1 MTSTKKSIHYTLST
15 KSLDCDGIYARLKF
29 GGNDM
34 NVNWDEQYAQL
45 EMDEAYDKYLD
56 RCAILG
62 MPPMP
67 FGVWKKYYK

>member
-1 MTSTKKSIHYTLST
+1 
-15 KSLDCDGIYARLKF
+15 
-29 GGNDM
+29 M

-62 MPPMP
+62 MPHRCAILGMPPMP

>member
-1 MTSTKKSIHYTLST
+1 
-15 KSLDCDGIYARLKF
+15 
-29 GGNDM
+29 M

-62 MPPMP
+62 IPPMP
-67 FGVWKKYYK
+67 FGVWKPVAKALDLCRGLLYGLI

>member
-1 MTSTKKSIHYTLST
+1 MNVNFDDT
-15 KSLDCDGIYARLKF
+15 
-29 GGNDM
+29 

>member
-1 MTSTKKSIHYTLST
+1 
-15 KSLDCDGIYARLKF
+15 
-29 GGNDM
+29 M

-56 RCAILG
+56 RCA